1 MSAIR
6 VTLSDDHPV
15 VLAGIK
21 VLLSD
26 AKDIEIVGEATTGP
40 SARQI
45 VHDLMPDIAIIDIS
59 LPGMSGIELTRDL
72 SQTSPSVK
80 VLALTVHEDRA
91 YVQPMLQ
98 AGAKGYLLKRSAA
111 DELIRAL
118 HAIAEGG
125 IYIDPAIAVKA
136 LRLDPR
142 ETDATRGLVQ
152 AELASRELEV
162 LQMVARGFSNKEI
175 SIKLDVNIK
184 TVETHRARAV
194 AKLGLRN
201 RADIVRYAVS
211 QGWLADLQ

>member
-26 AKDIEIVGEATTGP
+26 AKDIEIVGEATTGL

-59 LPGMSGIELTRDL
+59 LPGMGGIELTRDL
-72 SQTSPSVK
+72 SQTSPTVK

-125 IYIDPAIAVKA
+125 VYIDPAIAVKA
-136 LRLDPR
+136 LRLDTR
-142 ETDATRGLVQ
+142 ETDATKGLVQ

-175 SIKLDVNIK
+175 SIRLDVNIK

-201 RADIVRYAVS
+201 RADIVRYAAS